1 MRRFSDRKL
10 AGRLLAEHL
19 AHYGGRDDVIVLAL
33 PRGGVPVAYEVAQ
46 ALDAPLDVF
55 VVRKL
60 GVPGFEEVALG
71 AVASGG
77 ARVLNEQI
85 IAELA
90 IGEHE
95 IERIAAREL
104 AEVERRERIYRGERP
119 LVDLL
124 NRVVILVDDGLAT
137 GATMRAAALAVRE
150 QGPASVVVAVPVAAA
165 ATCDEF
171 RDAVDDVVCAVT
183 PAPFLAVGL
192 WYEDFAQTR
201 DEEVRELL
209 REAAPA

>member
-1 MRRFSDRKL
+1 M
-10 AGRLLAEHL
+10 
-19 AHYGGRDDVIVLAL
+19 
-33 PRGGVPVAYEVAQ
+33 
-46 ALDAPLDVF
+46 
-55 VVRKL
+55 
-60 GVPGFEEVALG
+60 
-71 AVASGG
+71 
-77 ARVLNEQI
+77 
-85 IAELA
+85 
-90 IGEHE
+90 
-95 IERIAAREL
+95 
-104 AEVERRERIYRGERP
+104 ERRGRIYRGERP

-171 RDAVDDVVCAVT
+171 CDDVDNVVCAVT

-201 DEEVRELL
+201 DEEVRERL